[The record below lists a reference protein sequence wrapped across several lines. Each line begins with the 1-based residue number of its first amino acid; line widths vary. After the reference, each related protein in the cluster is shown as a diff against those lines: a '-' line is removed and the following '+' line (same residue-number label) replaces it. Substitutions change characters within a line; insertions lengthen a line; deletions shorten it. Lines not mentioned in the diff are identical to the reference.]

1 MSEYS
6 FDVVYK
12 VDEQELSNAINQA
25 LKEANARYDFRG
37 SVVEIE
43 REKEGIQISASDEMK
58 IKQLIDLFQSKL
70 IKRDISLKA
79 FKFGEFEKSISG
91 KVKCHVDT
99 QNGLST
105 DQCRIVTKKIKDSNL
120 KVSTRQQGD
129 AVRVTAKS
137 KDDLQSVIKMLRES
151 DLDFAL
157 SFDNYR

>member
-70 IKRDISLKA
+70 VKRDISLKA
-79 FKFGEFEKSISG
+79 FKFGEF
-91 KVKCHVDT
+91 
-99 QNGLST
+99 
-105 DQCRIVTKKIKDSNL
+105 
-120 KVSTRQQGD
+120 
-129 AVRVTAKS
+129 
-137 KDDLQSVIKMLRES
+137 
-151 DLDFAL
+151 
-157 SFDNYR
+157 